1 MRAIA
6 VPRAKQSRLM
16 EIKVK
21 CVCGS
26 SYSFEEVPVNG
37 RLAFPV
43 SCASCGADGTA
54 SANNFIGRTLAGEVD
69 SPQKSKGGFSLLG
82 LRRNKTELEE
92 PGSSSHAADDN
103 GDETSP
109 VRIALA
115 MLGATAVGGVGA
127 WGWLQLAK
135 ATGFE
140 FAFAAWAIGGLVGYA
155 SRLFAPRGHYWLGP
169 TAALVAFLSIG
180 GGQVLVRKWLVDEQI
195 QRTLPRAYEETR
207 EYAKAAVEAEFGDEL
222 RECLARYRISLK
234 SAGTTVASNHNGQL
248 FQLGWRLYGIFDQ
261 APGSTPTFKQL
272 IEASDPRNISDKDL
286 ALFQSRELP
295 NLKAF
300 LNGKPSEEEYKS
312 TLREMIYANIT
323 FNSLVTQSIGPYSLL
338 WLALGLYTAY
348 KLARNAGL
356 SY

>member
-1 MRAIA
+1 
-6 VPRAKQSRLM
+6 M

-26 SYSFEEVPVNG
+26 TYSFEEVPVNG

-43 SCASCGADGTA
+43 SCANCGADGTA
-54 SANNFIGRTLAGEVD
+54 SANNFIAQTLAGEFD
-69 SPQKSKGGFSLLG
+69 SPQKPKGGFSLLG
-82 LRRNKTELEE
+82 FRRSKTEFEE
-92 PGSSSHAADDN
+92 TDNIGSSHATDES
-103 GDETSP
+103 GDETSR

-115 MLGATAVGGVGA
+115 MVGAIAVGGIGA

-140 FAFAAWAIGGLVGYA
+140 FGFAAWAIGGLVGYA

-180 GGQVLVRKWLVDEQI
+180 GGQVLVRKWLVDDEI
-195 QRTLPRAYEETR
+195 QKALPLAYEETR
-207 EYAKAAVEAEFGDEL
+207 EYAKAAVEAESGDEL
-222 RECLARYRISLK
+222 RACLAKYRISLK
-234 SAGTTVASNHNGQL
+234 SAGGQDTTVASSRNGQL
-248 FQLGWRLYGIFDQ
+248 FQLGWRLYGVIDK
-261 APGSTPTFKQL
+261 APGSTPTFRQL
-272 IEASDPRNISDKDL
+272 IEASDPRNITDEDL

-295 NLKAF
+295 NLKTF

-312 TLREMIYANIT
+312 TLREMIYAKIS
-323 FNSLVTQSIGPYSLL
+323 FNNLVTQSIGPYSLL

>member
-1 MRAIA
+1 
-6 VPRAKQSRLM
+6 M
-16 EIKVK
+16 EIKIK

-43 SCASCGADGTA
+43 SCADCGADGTA
-54 SANNFIGRTLAGEVD
+54 SANNFIARTQASEFD
-69 SPQKSKGGFSLLG
+69 SLRKPKGGFSLPG
-82 LRRNKTELEE
+82 FRRNKTELEE
-92 PGSSSHAADDN
+92 TGSSSHAAGDS
-103 GDETSP
+103 GDETSRA
-109 VRIALA
+109 RIALA
-115 MLGATAVGGVGA
+115 MLGAIGVGGAGA

-140 FAFAAWAIGGLVGYA
+140 FGFAAWPIGGLVGYA

-180 GGQVLVRKWLVDEQI
+180 GGHVLVRKWLVDEQI
-195 QRTLPRAYEETR
+195 QRALPRAYEETR

-234 SAGTTVASNHNGQL
+234 SAGGQATTAAARGNGQL
-248 FQLGWRLYGIFDQ
+248 FQLGWRLYGVFEQ

-272 IEASDPRNISDKDL
+272 IEASDPRNISNEDL

-295 NLKAF
+295 NLRAF

-312 TLREMIYANIT
+312 TLREMIYAKIT
-323 FNSLVTQSIGPYSLL
+323 FNNLVTQSIGPYSLL